1 MKNRLTPVLG
11 GCVALFVILLAPSA
25 IGSSSAV
32 PEGSLTST
40 SFHSAT
46 LNEDI
51 HYNVYLPAGYA
62 GSASATP
69 SSISCTAAAT
79 R

>member
-1 MKNRLTPVLG
+1 MKNRLTPVLV
-11 GCVALFVILLAPSA
+11 GCAGLFVILLAPSA

-32 PEGSLTST
+32 PEGSMTSA
-40 SFHSAT
+40 SFRSAT

-51 HYNVYLPAGYA
+51 NYNVYLPAGYA
-62 GSASATP
+62 GSASAIP